1 MKIKQQKQIKAF
13 LIQAFGP
20 DRGGA
25 LFARQE
31 EILTALVE
39 QVNDPSERRRETLIQ
54 TILPRIAL
62 YKALVGGRG
71 PAEDAYEHMRTYMLK
86 IVAAQ
91 KHAATARMELVPG
104 FYALYSRAFL
114 RIMATSDLWES
125 ESFRGKDSFGADIRQ
140 CLWHTAC
147 VENGCG
153 ELCRL
158 FCDVD
163 DVTYGDLK
171 KTGFSRTKTLG
182 YGGDCCDFRFFKK

>member
-62 YKALVGGRG
+62 YKALLDGCSEEETCR
-71 PAEDAYEHMRTYMLK
+71 HMRTYMMEV
-86 IVAAQ
+86 VAAQ

-140 CLWHTAC
+140 CFGHTAC
-147 VENGCG
+147 VENAR

-163 DVTYGDLK
+163 DVTMAA
-171 KTGFSRTKTLG
+171 
-182 YGGDCCDFRFFKK
+182 

>member
-62 YKALVGGRG
+62 YKALLDGCSEEETWPPHADLYDGGSGGPEARRHGPGWSWCRG
-71 PAEDAYEHMRTYMLK
+71 FTPC
-86 IVAAQ
+86 
-91 KHAATARMELVPG
+91 TAGP
-104 FYALYSRAFL
+104 F
-114 RIMATSDLWES
+114 
-125 ESFRGKDSFGADIRQ
+125 
-140 CLWHTAC
+140 
-147 VENGCG
+147 
-153 ELCRL
+153 
-158 FCDVD
+158 
-163 DVTYGDLK
+163 
-171 KTGFSRTKTLG
+171 
-182 YGGDCCDFRFFKK
+182 

>member
-62 YKALVGGRG
+62 YKALLDGCSEEETCR
-71 PAEDAYEHMRTYMLK
+71 HMRTYMMEV
-86 IVAAQ
+86 VAAQ

-125 ESFRGKDSFGADIRQ
+125 ESFRGKILSARTSAVPLAHRLRGKRLRGTVPPVLRRGRRD
-140 CLWHTAC
+140 LWRP
-147 VENGCG
+147 E
-153 ELCRL
+153 
-158 FCDVD
+158 
-163 DVTYGDLK
+163 K
-171 KTGFSRTKTLG
+171 MGFSRTKTLG